1 MGHQRHRKAGED
13 RRWNDRKGRA
23 EGARWRLLHFRGRR
37 EGQQNDRVPDRSHT
51 SKGQLERCRPEPC
64 RLERCLP
71 ERCQPE
77 RCQPEPCQPERCQP
91 EPCLPERCLPE
102 RCLPERC
109 LCPRWLGDRR
119 EWLSLQGAE
128 MKRSTWTVKDELGAG
143 GTGEIFIL
151 AGPME
156 GSICTMEWT
165 EPDDMRE
172 RADLI
177 VRAVN
182 SHAALLA
189 VVEELQDIGLTPGLH
204 DRARA
209 ALAKVQP

>member
-1 MGHQRHRKAGED
+1 
-13 RRWNDRKGRA
+13 
-23 EGARWRLLHFRGRR
+23 
-37 EGQQNDRVPDRSHT
+37 
-51 SKGQLERCRPEPC
+51 
-64 RLERCLP
+64 
-71 ERCQPE
+71 
-77 RCQPEPCQPERCQP
+77 
-91 EPCLPERCLPE
+91 
-102 RCLPERC
+102 
-109 LCPRWLGDRR
+109 
-119 EWLSLQGAE
+119 
-128 MKRSTWTVKDELGAG
+128 MKRSTWTVKDELGAD

>member
-51 SKGQLERCRPEPC
+51 SKGQLERC
-64 RLERCLP
+64 
-71 ERCQPE
+71 
-77 RCQPEPCQPERCQP
+77 QP
-91 EPCLPERCLPE
+91 EPCLPDRCLPE

-143 GTGEIFIL
+143 GTGENFIR
-151 AGPME
+151 AGRME